1 MQRLSIQR
9 GHAFILIYAINDKKS
24 LPQLKP
30 IYDEIIDIKGG
41 IEMVPLMLVG
51 NKCDDTN
58 RQVPESEGMRMAKQ
72 WNCSFLETSAKNN
85 FNVQELFEQLLHL
98 EKRRTMSLETGNKK
112 NKEKSKAAKRA
123 DGFKNKC
130 DLMWLKQD
138 RHYSNNRFQAF
149 KFVNMAGQTRPC
161 LAFPVDFNILNCE

>member
-1 MQRLSIQR
+1 MCTLQVTDTTGSHQFPAMQRLSIQR

-130 DLMWLKQD
+130 DLM
-138 RHYSNNRFQAF
+138 
-149 KFVNMAGQTRPC
+149 
-161 LAFPVDFNILNCE
+161 